1 MVSLLCEIDQRFQRN
16 TVGVLPTSVDNQT
29 KTLKSAVVF
38 FSVDGKFIQ
47 CDNGE
52 IVEEI
57 RWWLVG
63 KLLMIYTCED
73 LLEKNKHDVGLI
85 LVYFMFPGS
94 TGIKTIE
101 VDRGVLQSILL
112 TYTGEAFVR
121 AIDWSSLD
129 LEWSTF
135 GTSDLVPLNDI
146 SFQKDPLIVLRKTF
160 CVAIG
165 FCLWVFVA
173 VVLWSI
179 GKRQDN

>member
-1 MVSLLCEIDQRFQRN
+1 M
-16 TVGVLPTSVDNQT
+16 
-29 KTLKSAVVF
+29 
-38 FSVDGKFIQ
+38 
-47 CDNGE
+47 
-52 IVEEI
+52 
-57 RWWLVG
+57 G

-101 VDRGVLQSILL
+101 VDRGVLQSVVLN
-112 TYTGEAFVR
+112 YTGEAVVR
-121 AIDWSSLD
+121 AIDWRSLD
-129 LEWSTF
+129 LEWSSL
-135 GTSDLVPLNDI
+135 GTNNLVPLNDI
-146 SFQKDPLIVLRKTF
+146 SCHKNPLIVLRKTF

-179 GKRQDN
+179 GERQDN